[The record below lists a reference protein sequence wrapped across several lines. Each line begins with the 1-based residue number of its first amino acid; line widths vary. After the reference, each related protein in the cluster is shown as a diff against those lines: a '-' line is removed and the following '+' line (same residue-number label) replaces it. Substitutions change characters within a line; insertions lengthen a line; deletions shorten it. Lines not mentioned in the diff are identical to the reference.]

1 MHEINM
7 ITLSTLLYAD
17 KDDYRVRTSYFLFIL
32 FPFNFYRPSITMI
45 ALRPSL
51 KYLIAFHALNQENK
65 TKLKCCDL
73 SVRCFCLACLSDQ
86 IHTSPTKRFVIID
99 CVMVIL

>member
-51 KYLIAFHALNQENK
+51 KY
-65 TKLKCCDL
+65 
-73 SVRCFCLACLSDQ
+73 
-86 IHTSPTKRFVIID
+86 
-99 CVMVIL
+99 

>member
-65 TKLKCCDL
+65 TKLKCCNVQFVGQMFL
-73 SVRCFCLACLSDQ
+73 FGMFVRSNSYISNQKIC
-86 IHTSPTKRFVIID
+86 HH
-99 CVMVIL
+99 